1 MPAKQNNVICL
12 LSFACYLQQ
21 NKATHFSFCL
31 LLPQLT
37 DVIQFLSF
45 EIRFYNRSYL
55 VQSSYSTIPMS
66 ISKTL
71 LVGLKSNHFR
81 HPLDLEATQA
91 LKQIPGIDLLIRAV
105 LGPIA
110 EQFFY
115 LENIAS
121 SILVSEQQ
129 LPHLHQLLVEACQI
143 LDLECPQLYVRQH
156 PVPNAYTFA
165 MRGKQ
170 PFIVIH
176 TSLIEL
182 LTPAEIQA
190 VIAHELG
197 HLKCDHSVYLTLAN
211 LIVLAA
217 GQLTPPLGALIA
229 QGLQERL
236 LEWIRCAEFTCDRA
250 ALLVSQD
257 ARVVAS
263 VLMKLTGGSP
273 TLSPQ
278 LNLDAFLAQ
287 ARSYDQI
294 TENDLG
300 QLLKQVQTAPL
311 THPVPVLRARE
322 IERWASSQDYQSL
335 LQRRPLLQN
344 SKTDK
349 QGGWRN
355 W

>member
-1 MPAKQNNVICL
+1 
-12 LSFACYLQQ
+12 
-21 NKATHFSFCL
+21 
-31 LLPQLT
+31 
-37 DVIQFLSF
+37 
-45 EIRFYNRSYL
+45 
-55 VQSSYSTIPMS
+55 MS
-66 ISKTL
+66 IAKTL
-71 LVGLKSNHFR
+71 LVGLRSDDFR
-81 HPLDLEATQA
+81 HPLDLQATQT
-91 LKQIPGIDLLIRAV
+91 LKQLPGLDLLVRTL
-105 LGPIA
+105 LGPVA

-129 LPHLHQLLVEACQI
+129 LPHLHKLLLEACQI
-143 LDLECPQLYVRQH
+143 LDLEPPQLYVRQN
-156 PVPNAYTFA
+156 PAPNAYTFA

-170 PFIVIH
+170 PFIVMH

-197 HLKCDHSVYLTLAN
+197 HLKCEHSVYLTLAN
-211 LIVLAA
+211 LVVLAA
-217 GQLTPPLGALIA
+217 GQLTPWGAVLV
-229 QGLQERL
+229 QNLQNQIM
-236 LEWIRCAEFTCDRA
+236 EWVRCAEFSCDRA

-257 ARVVAS
+257 PRVVAS

-273 TLSPQ
+273 TLAPQ

-287 ARSYDQI
+287 ARSYDDVNLD
-294 TENDLG
+294 EMG
-300 QLLKQVQTAPL
+300 KMLKQMQTARL

-322 IERWASSQDYQSL
+322 IDRWASSQDYQSL
-335 LQRRPLLQN
+335 LQQRSMSYN
-344 SKTDK
+344 NEADI